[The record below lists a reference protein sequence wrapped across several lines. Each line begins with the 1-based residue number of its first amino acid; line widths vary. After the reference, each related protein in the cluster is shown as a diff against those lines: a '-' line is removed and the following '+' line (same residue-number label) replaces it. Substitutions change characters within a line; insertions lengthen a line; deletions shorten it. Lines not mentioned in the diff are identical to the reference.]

1 VMRSTVITA
10 LYKIIAGSKLTDYD
24 IEYITEIFHDLYGGF
39 EEYYDYDLK
48 HVSPEEIRKEFAES
62 AEKYNQKLHGFSDP
76 FPVYRAVCVSSVED
90 IKPDFGAHWT
100 YDKKS
105 ADCINV
111 GDRKGLK
118 TFYLEI
124 ALPKNKVS
132 WFQTIARLIDDGDA
146 EEELEV
152 NPQSG
157 TYKAEVYDEDW
168 NLVDNITGKVT
179 EVEA

>member
-1 VMRSTVITA
+1 MMRSTVITA
-10 LYKIIAGSKLTDYD
+10 
-24 IEYITEIFHDLYGGF
+24 
-39 EEYYDYDLK
+39 
-48 HVSPEEIRKEFAES
+48 
-62 AEKYNQKLHGFSDP
+62 
-76 FPVYRAVCVSSVED
+76 
-90 IKPDFGAHWT
+90 
-100 YDKKS
+100 
-105 ADCINV
+105 
-111 GDRKGLK
+111 
-118 TFYLEI
+118 
-124 ALPKNKVS
+124 KNKVS